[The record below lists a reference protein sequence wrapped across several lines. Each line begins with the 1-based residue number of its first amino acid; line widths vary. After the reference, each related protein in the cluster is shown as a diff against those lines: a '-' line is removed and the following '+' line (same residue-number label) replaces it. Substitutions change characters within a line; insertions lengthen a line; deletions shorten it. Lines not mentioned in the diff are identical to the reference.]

1 MARARLRW
9 RLVAVILGVLLGVWL
24 VIGAVQVLASYR
36 DAKAAQ
42 ASLDSAK
49 SELAGGGITSGAALG
64 PLRSA
69 STKLSDARR
78 LIDGPG
84 VLLIR
89 QLPYLGRQVRA
100 VGSLAGSGGRIASIT
115 AAAVRQVSALLSHHP
130 LGEAR
135 VVELR
140 QLGSIAAKAE
150 TELRAVPVVSDSGLI
165 GPVRRRRDE
174 LDSELTKGL
183 ATLDKARAAAGAMAD
198 LLQGPSRYLLLV
210 ANNGEMRAGS
220 GSFLTAGLLEGS
232 EGSLTLTSLVSTAN
246 LVLGPGVVPISGD
259 LEARWGWLDPSQE
272 WRNLGTTPEFPVTA
286 SLAARMWQAYSGQP
300 VQGVL
305 AVDIPAFRLV
315 LGVTGPVTVDGK
327 VFDQGNVEEY
337 LMHDQYAGAS
347 FLPAQDAA
355 RTALLHQLAS
365 AALHDIQSGRV
376 SLTRMSS
383 QLGSV
388 VSGRHLMVW
397 SADAARQRAWVAAGV
412 SGSVGADDIM
422 LSVINRGGN
431 KLDQYLQTSA
441 VLSTTSTSSGTDV
454 TVTATLQNT
463 TPPGQAAFIAGP
475 NPDLAQIPYGTYTG
489 LASLDLPAR
498 ARMESVKGVSGLA
511 AEGPDG
517 PGIQVFAAPVSI
529 PAGASTRISW
539 RFRLPKSTTSL
550 VIDAS
555 ARVEP
560 TRWSFGDV
568 RFEDL
573 VPRMV
578 TW

>member
-1 MARARLRW
+1 MARARARW
-9 RLVAVILGVLLGVWL
+9 RIVLVILGVLLGIWL
-24 VIGAVQVLASYR
+24 VIGAVQVLAAYR
-36 DAKAAQ
+36 DGKAAQ
-42 ASLDSAK
+42 TSLDAAK
-49 SELAGGGITSGAALG
+49 SELSGGGITSGAALG

-69 STKLSDARR
+69 STKLSDARHR
-78 LIDGPG
+78 IDGPG
-84 VLLIR
+84 VFLIR
-89 QLPYLGRQVRA
+89 QIPYLGRQVRA
-100 VGSLAGSGGRIASIT
+100 VGSLAGSGGRIASVT
-115 AAAVRQVSALLSHHP
+115 ATAVRQVSALLSHHP

-140 QLGSIAAKAE
+140 QLGSIAGRAE

-165 GPVRRRRDE
+165 GPVRRRRNE
-174 LDSELTKGL
+174 LDSQLTKGL
-183 ATLDKARAAAGAMAD
+183 ATLDRARAAAGAMAD
-198 LLQGPSRYLLLV
+198 LLQGPTRYLLLV

-232 EGSLTLTSLVSTAN
+232 EGNLTLTSLVSTAD
-246 LVLGPGVVPISGD
+246 LVLGPGLVPINGD
-259 LEARWGWLDPSQE
+259 LKARWGWLDPSQE
-272 WRNLGTTPEFPVTA
+272 WRNLGSTPEFPVTA

-305 AVDIPAFRLV
+305 AVDIPAFQLV

-327 VFDQGNVEEY
+327 VFDQGNVEKY
-337 LMHDQYAGAS
+337 LLHDQYAGAS
-347 FLPAQDAA
+347 FNPAQDKT
-355 RTALLHQLAS
+355 RTTLLHQLAS
-365 AALHDIQSGRV
+365 AALHTIQSDRV

-388 VSGRHLMVW
+388 VSGRHLMAW
-397 SADAARQRAWVAAGV
+397 SANAARQRAWVAAGV
-412 SGSVGADDIM
+412 SGSVGADDIL

-441 VLSTTSTSSGTDV
+441 SLSITSTSSGTDV
-454 TVTATLQNT
+454 TVTATLRNT

-475 NPDLAQIPYGTYTG
+475 NPDLARIPYGTYTG

-498 ARMESVKGVSGLA
+498 ARIESVKGVSSLA

-517 PGIQVFAAPVSI
+517 PDIQVFAAPVSI
-529 PAGASTRISW
+529 PAGSSTRISW
-539 RFRLPKSTTSL
+539 RFRLPKGMSSL

-555 ARVEP
+555 ARVET

-568 RFEDL
+568 RFDDSGPK
-573 VPRMV
+573 VV